1 MPRRDGTG
9 PMGQGSMT
17 GRGAGPCSGDVA
29 QGAPGQGRGRGFGLG
44 FGRGF
49 GRGGGAGFGR
59 GWQWWRRG
67 AVAGAAVP
75 PAAVAA
81 AAREEEALRMRI
93 DALKEEL
100 ACLEKGVRAMK
111 GDADKG

>member
-17 GRGAGPCSGDVA
+17 GRGAGLCAGDVA
-29 QGAPGQGRGRGFGLG
+29 QGAPGQGRGRGFGFG
-44 FGRGF
+44 FGR
-49 GRGGGAGFGR
+49 GFGR

-75 PAAVAA
+75 PAAVPG

-93 DALKEEL
+93 DALKEEM

-111 GDADKG
+111 GDAGKG

>member
-1 MPRRDGTG
+1 M
-9 PMGQGSMT
+9 S
-17 GRGAGPCSGDVA
+17 GRGAGPCAGDVA
-29 QGAPGQGRGRGFGLG
+29 QGAPGQGRGRGFGFG

-75 PAAVAA
+75 PAAFPD

-93 DALKEEL
+93 DALKEEM

-111 GDADKG
+111 GDAGKG